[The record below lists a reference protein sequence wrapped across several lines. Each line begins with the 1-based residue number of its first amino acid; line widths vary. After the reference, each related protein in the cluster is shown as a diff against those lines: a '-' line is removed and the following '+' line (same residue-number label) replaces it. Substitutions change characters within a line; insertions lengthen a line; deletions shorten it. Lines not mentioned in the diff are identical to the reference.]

1 MPISNQEAFNM
12 LAIYFECFQ
21 NATIAGRYCR
31 RVFVRLAQRLLTT
44 GSIHKPAMNRRN
56 RQNNEQNVIN
66 ILASIEMNPQIGT
79 REISRDLGIP
89 ESDACH
95 PYEPFKCPGDGNC
108 ISIQYLCDGA
118 PDCPDGYDED
128 SRLCTAAKRPPV
140 EETGSFL
147 KSLLASHGPNYL
159 EKLFGSKARDAL
171 KPLGGVDKVAIA
183 LSESQTI
190 EDFGAALHLMRS
202 DLEHLRSVFMAVE
215 NGDLGMLK
223 SLGIKDS
230 ELGDVKFFLEKLVN
244 TGFLD

>member
-1 MPISNQEAFNM
+1 M
-12 LAIYFECFQ
+12 LSGIIKQ
-21 NATIAGRYCR
+21 LRRSSSGRIA
-31 RVFVRLAQRLLTT
+31 QLTSVCT
-44 GSIHKPAMNRRN
+44 APAMVR
-56 RQNNEQNVIN
+56 VAVVM
-66 ILASIEMNPQIGT
+66 ASPSPLFLVMVLTIVAAIPKAVMAIDLSRLYGH
-79 REISRDLGIP
+79 ISSKRG
-89 ESDACH
+89 DACH

>member
-1 MPISNQEAFNM
+1 MARASLQLRLMVACV
-12 LAIYFECFQ
+12 LAVACVAWPQTVMAIDLS
-21 NATIAGRYCR
+21 
-31 RVFVRLAQRLLTT
+31 RLYGHMSA
-44 GSIHKPAMNRRN
+44 KRN
-56 RQNNEQNVIN
+56 SE
-66 ILASIEMNPQIGT
+66 
-79 REISRDLGIP
+79 
-89 ESDACH
+89 ACH
-95 PYEPFKCPGDGNC
+95 PYEPFKCPGDGAC

-118 PDCPDGYDED
+118 PDCLDGYDED

-140 EETGSFL
+140 EETSSFL
-147 KSLLASHGPNYL
+147 QSLLASHGPNYL

-171 KPLGGVDKVAIA
+171 APLGGVDKVAIT

>member
-1 MPISNQEAFNM
+1 ME
-12 LAIYFECFQ
+12 
-21 NATIAGRYCR
+21 G
-31 RVFVRLAQRLLTT
+31 
-44 GSIHKPAMNRRN
+44 
-56 RQNNEQNVIN
+56 
-66 ILASIEMNPQIGT
+66 
-79 REISRDLGIP
+79 
-89 ESDACH
+89 DACH

-183 LSESQTI
+183 LSGEILFNWKITYNI
-190 EDFGAALHLMRS
+190 L
-202 DLEHLRSVFMAVE
+202 
-215 NGDLGMLK
+215 
-223 SLGIKDS
+223 
-230 ELGDVKFFLEKLVN
+230 FLFVVH
-244 TGFLD
+244 F

>member
-1 MPISNQEAFNM
+1 MVRMVRPMFESPHPLLLVLVILTMVA
-12 LAIYFECFQ
+12 AIPQ
-21 NATIAGRYCR
+21 AVMAIDLS
-31 RVFVRLAQRLLTT
+31 RLYGHVNSKR
-44 GSIHKPAMNRRN
+44 G
-56 RQNNEQNVIN
+56 
-66 ILASIEMNPQIGT
+66 
-79 REISRDLGIP
+79 
-89 ESDACH
+89 DACH